1 MVVETDRAY
10 LGDEPGQF
18 PITPGMQATVD
29 IHTGERSVL
38 NYLLRPVLKLRHEAF
53 RER

>member
-1 MVVETDRAY
+1 
-10 LGDEPGQF
+10 
-18 PITPGMQATVD
+18 MQATVD

-38 NYLLRPVLKLRHEAF
+38 DYLITPVLKLKHEAF